1 MRSLL
6 IVSPAPPGSSLGN
19 AVTAERYARIFRA
32 LGYRVAIAT
41 AFDKRRPVDILVAL
55 HAHKSARSV
64 LRFAT
69 ECPGR
74 PIVLVLT
81 GTDVYRDVRRSR
93 ISQLALETADVL
105 VTLQPDAVHQLPKHV
120 RCKTYSIVQSAKFI
134 KHRAQPGN
142 SLHVCVLGH
151 LRYEKDPLRTAYA
164 LEKIPAGVPILLTQ
178 AGAAL
183 TTRYATSAR
192 LIEQRESRYRYLGE
206 VSPARARSILASS
219 DLMVLSSRIEGGA
232 NVASEAIAAGTPMLA
247 SRISGNIGIL
257 GKRYPG
263 LFATGDTTELARLL
277 ARAARDPE
285 YVTRLRTWCEHLRPM
300 VTEQSERDG
309 WRRLLASFGNG
320 IATR

>member
-19 AVTAERYARIFRA
+19 AVTAQRYARIFRT

-41 AFDKRRPVDILVAL
+41 AFDERRPADILVAL

-93 ISQLALETADVL
+93 LSQRAMETADVL
-105 VTLQPDAVHQLPKHV
+105 VTLQPDAVHQLAKYL
-120 RCKTYSIVQSAKFI
+120 RCKTYSIVQSAKFV
-134 KHRAQPGN
+134 KHRTQPGN

-151 LRYEKDPLRTAYA
+151 LRHEKDPLRAAYA
-164 LEKIPAGVPILLTQ
+164 LETIPFSVPIRLTQ

-183 TTRYATSAR
+183 TQRYITSAR

-206 VSPARARSILASS
+206 VSPTRARAILASS
-219 DLMVLSSRIEGGA
+219 DLMVLSSRLEGGA

-263 LFATGDTTELARLL
+263 LFTAGDTEELARLL
-277 ARAARDPE
+277 LRSVRDPD
-285 YVTRLRTWCEHLRPM
+285 YLAKLRTWCEELRPM
-300 VTEQSERDG
+300 VTLHSERDG
-309 WRRLLASFGNG
+309 WRRLLASLESS
-320 IATR
+320 